1 MGLEI
6 EYKFLLKEIPN
17 LSKCEEID
25 IFQGYLADDTNERI
39 ALRVRASNCSV
50 PEFGKQ
56 GFITVKGPSQ
66 VERANTEFEMEIPHK
81 YAMVLLDKCDRVLKK
96 TRYQWHGTDGLVW
109 EIDNFWGPLEGM
121 WIAEV
126 EVSSPDIIPVLP
138 YWVGKDVTH
147 VKAFANIKLIEMTA
161 IPKEYYD
168 RD

>member
-6 EYKFLLKEIPN
+6 EYKFLLKEIPD
-17 LSKCEEID
+17 LSKCEDTD
-25 IFQGYLADDTNERI
+25 IFQGYLADDTDNRI

-56 GFITVKGPSQ
+56 GFITVKGPSPLG
-66 VERANTEFEMEIPHK
+66 VGSSEFEMEIPFH
-81 YAMVLLDKCDRVLKK
+81 YAMVLLEKCNKVLKK

-109 EIDNFWGPLEGM
+109 EIDQFWGPLEGM

-126 EVSSPDIIPVLP
+126 EVPSLDVKPILP
-138 YWVGKDVTH
+138 EWVGKDVTH
-147 VKAFANIKLIEMTA
+147 IKAFANIKLIEMTE